1 MVVALTEVVAIV
13 VVISGYI
20 LNMQYFEGRV
30 NKIWGGADKI
40 MKQRKSRDDY
50 LDFLAWATTRAV
62 GKFLLWRNE

>member
-40 MKQRKSRDDY
+40 MKQRKRRDDY
-50 LDFLAWATTRAV
+50 LDFLA
-62 GKFLLWRNE
+62 